1 MNQRCFYLLGV
12 GFCIGLLPV
21 AAIAQQDRIV
31 GRIDSLRVVTLPGSA
46 QPQAQPEYDR
56 GSIDPSFMLARISLA
71 ATISPGQQAGL
82 EELLREQQIPA
93 SPNYHRWLTPEQF
106 GDRFGL
112 NRSDIARIAAWLE
125 SEGFQVE
132 ETARAR
138 NWIAFS
144 GTAGQVARTFRTQI
158 HRYETAG
165 ETHFANSSEV
175 SIPASLKGVIGGIYG
190 LNNFYPKPKDG
201 AHATTTIGS
210 HAMTPSDFATIYD
223 VNPLYAAGIDGT
235 GVNIAIMGLS
245 EITLSDY
252 QSFRKMFNLSAVDP
266 QMVLVG
272 PSPGTV
278 QGWDGEGLLDLEWA
292 GAVAPNA
299 NLFFV
304 YGTNIATAVQAAIDR
319 SVGQIVSTSYAVC
332 EPENNQLYRGL
343 AQQANA
349 QGITWLASSGDA
361 GAAGCDYTTAPA
373 QHGLAVAWPA
383 AFPEVTGVGATQFNG
398 DVSAYW
404 TPSSGATGYAAV
416 SYIPETSWN
425 ESIATYPAASGGG
438 ASIQFPKPDWQNG
451 PGVPDD
457 GARDVPDISL
467 VGAIHTYETYWN
479 GPSGTGGG
487 TSASAPAFAGLVA
500 LLNQYVVANGFQSQP
515 GLGNINPALYKLA
528 QTVPSAFH
536 DITTGDNIVSCTG
549 GRGCVAG
556 YLGYSAGPGY
566 DQVTGLGSVDA
577 YALITNW
584 SKQGAATSGAETVT
598 TLAVNPGSVTLGDT
612 VRLTATVSAKAGNN
626 LIPAGT
632 VTFTSG
638 ATMLGTAALTRVG
651 AVAIAILDADG
662 SQLRAGTDT
671 LIAAYSGNSG
681 FNSSDG
687 SARISVALP
696 SGLQGSFVSVSVSP
710 NPAYAGAPITFAV
723 TEEAG
728 TATTLTTL
736 TMDGTDIS
744 AELPLMFGN
753 VNLAAFGTLS
763 ASGQAPSPETLPAT
777 VNAVLGGMDT
787 DGRQWSRQ
795 IKLRIVARE
804 QWPAMVL
811 SVAQAT
817 VQQDTTALDS
827 SCQWLVP
834 LLVEERNGFPVQLSS
849 LSRAGAFASEQIDQL
864 FGTSHLAPYGFLQA
878 ALCENALSPPQT
890 IDYVLQGT
898 DANGVAVQAALRV
911 SFTGPASGPAAFAA
925 SPQSV
930 ALTISNSSGSA
941 TGSVAVSAPWTV
953 SVFPYNVAT
962 SWLTVSPLSGPAPG
976 NLSITA
982 NGSGLASGVY
992 RATLILNGTNTL
1004 PQSLEVPVTLLV
1016 GDTSSIRIDGVVNAA
1031 SFQTAL
1037 APGMLASVFGSQLAS
1052 QPQQAA
1058 AIPLPLQ
1065 AQGVSVT
1072 VNGIAAPLDYLSPGQ
1087 LNIQIPYEVGAGAA
1101 VLGVSVNGLVAYYDF
1116 GVMPSAPGIFASGG
1130 ALVPASQARPGDTL
1144 ALFMTGEGDVTP
1156 FFGTNSTPP
1165 PATAL
1170 DQLPKPALPIS
1181 VSVGG
1186 TQAAIQFIGIPSGLM
1201 VTQINFTVPPGTP
1214 PGLQP
1219 VSVTVNGVA
1228 SPPVNLTIAP

>member
-1 MNQRCFYLLGV
+1 MNQRCPYLVGVSFY
-12 GFCIGLLPV
+12 IALLPF
-21 AAIAQQDRIV
+21 AAIAQPDRIAS
-31 GRIDSLRVVTLPGSA
+31 RIDGLRVVTLPGSA
-46 QPQAQPEYDR
+46 QLQAQQPYDR
-56 GSIDPSFMLARISLA
+56 GSIDPSFTLGRITLVAGVSQ
-71 ATISPGQQAGL
+71 SQQADL
-82 EELLREQQIPA
+82 EELLRELQIPT

-106 GDRFGL
+106 GERFGL
-112 NRSDIARIAAWLE
+112 NRGDIAKITAWLE

-138 NWIAFS
+138 NWVAFS
-144 GTAGQVARTFRTQI
+144 ATAGQVARTFRTEI
-158 HRYETAG
+158 RRYEIGG
-165 ETHFANSSEV
+165 EMYFANSSEV
-175 SIPASLKGVIGGIYG
+175 SIPASLQGAIGGIYG
-190 LNNFYPKPKDG
+190 LDSFNPKPKGG
-201 AHATTTIGS
+201 ANVTTTIGS
-210 HAMTPSDFATIYD
+210 HAMTPSDFATIYN

-235 GVNIAIMGLS
+235 GVSMAIMGLS
-245 EITLSDY
+245 EITINDY
-252 QSFRKMFNLSAVDP
+252 RNFRKMFNLSAVDP

-278 QGWDGEGLLDLEWA
+278 PGWNGEGLLDLEWA

-299 NLFFV
+299 NLSFV
-304 YGTNIATAVQAAIDR
+304 YAANIVTAVQSVIDR
-319 SVGQIVSTSYAVC
+319 SVGQIISSSYAVC
-332 EPENNQLYRGL
+332 ELGSTPLYRGL

-361 GAAGCDYTTAPA
+361 GAAGCDYTTTPA
-373 QHGLAVAWPA
+373 KYGLAVELPA
-383 AFPEVTGVGATQFNG
+383 AFPEVTGVGGTQFDG

-404 TPSSGATGYAAV
+404 TRSSSVTGYSAV

-425 ESIATYPAASGGG
+425 ETNATSPAASGGG
-438 ASIQFPKPDWQNG
+438 ASAQFLKPDWQTG

-467 VGAIHTYETYWN
+467 LGASWTYETYWG
-479 GPSGTGGG
+479 GPNGTGGG

-500 LLNQYVVANGFQSQP
+500 LLNQYVVANGVQSQP

-536 DITTGDNIVSCTG
+536 DITTGDNIVPCTG

-556 YLGYSAGPGY
+556 HLGFSAGPGY
-566 DQVTGLGSVDA
+566 DPVTGLGSVDA

-584 SKQGAATSGAETVT
+584 NKQSAATGGVETVT
-598 TLAVNPGSVTLGDT
+598 TLAVNPSSITLGDT
-612 VRLTATVSAKAGNN
+612 VRLTATVSSRAGNN

-632 VTFTSG
+632 VSFTAG
-638 ATMLGTAALTRVG
+638 ATMLGTAVLARAG
-651 AVAIAILDADG
+651 AVAIATLDADG
-662 SQLRAGTDT
+662 AQLRAGTDT
-671 LIAAYSGNSG
+671 LIAAYNGNSG

-687 SARISVALP
+687 SAKISVALP
-696 SGLQGSFVSVSVSP
+696 SGPQGSFVSVSVSP
-710 NPAYAGAPITFAV
+710 NPAYAGAPITFGV

-728 TATTLTTL
+728 TATTLITL
-736 TMDGTDIS
+736 TMDGADIS
-744 AELPLMFGN
+744 AELPLMFGT

-763 ASGQAPSPETLPAT
+763 ASGQAPSPPTLPAT
-777 VNAVLGGMDT
+777 VNAVLGGVDA

-795 IKLRIVARE
+795 LKLRIVAQQ
-804 QWPAMVL
+804 QWPAIVL

-817 VQQDTTALDS
+817 VQQDTAADP
-827 SCQWLVP
+827 SCQWLVH

-849 LSRAGAFASEQIDQL
+849 LSRAGALASQQIDQL
-864 FGTSHLAPYGFLQA
+864 FGTSHLAPYGYLQA
-878 ALCENALSPPQT
+878 TVCESALNPPQA
-890 IDYVLQGT
+890 IDYALQGT
-898 DANGVAVQAALRV
+898 DANGVAMQAARRV
-911 SFTGPASGPAAFAA
+911 SFTGPASAPAALTA
-925 SPQSV
+925 SPQAI
-930 ALTISNSSGSA
+930 ALTISDSSGSA
-941 TGSVAVSAPWTV
+941 TGSIAVSAPWTV
-953 SVFPYNVAT
+953 SVLPSNVAT

-992 RATLILNGTNTL
+992 RATVILDGTNTT

-1016 GDTSSIRIDGVVNAA
+1016 GGTSSVRIDGVTNAA
-1031 SFQTAL
+1031 SFQTAI
-1037 APGMLASVFGSQLAS
+1037 APGMLATVFGSQLAS
-1052 QPQQAA
+1052 QPQLAA

-1065 AQGVSVT
+1065 VQGVSVT
-1072 VNGIAAPLDYLSPGQ
+1072 VNGVAAPLDYVSPGQ
-1087 LNIQIPYEVGAGAA
+1087 LNIQIPYEVGAGPA
-1101 VLGVSVNGLVAYYDF
+1101 VLGVNVNGAVAYHDF
-1116 GVMPSAPGIFASGG
+1116 TVTPAAPGIFGSGG
-1130 ALVPASQARPGDTL
+1130 ALVPVSQARPGDTL
-1144 ALFMTGEGDVTP
+1144 SLFMTGEGDVAP

-1165 PATAL
+1165 PTTPL

-1186 TQAAIQFIGIPSGLM
+1186 KQAAIQFIGIPSGLI

-1219 VSVTVNGVA
+1219 VTVTVNGVA